1 MAGLHKLKDINII
14 QTYLGKQGFAN
25 QILSKI
31 KKGTLTESDVK
42 ASKYF
47 PLIQKRYEE
56 FTLENLF
63 SLSYSD
69 VIIDFDI
76 TKLAKSKLK
85 NTKFILFEKNMD
97 QENRHLCIAG
107 NETNG
112 FYPET
117 FFFKS
122 SDYYIKNQVLEK
134 VKKFQIIKAD
144 GSIYFEDK
152 F

>member
-1 MAGLHKLKDINII
+1 
-14 QTYLGKQGFAN
+14 
-25 QILSKI
+25 
-31 KKGTLTESDVK
+31 
-42 ASKYF
+42 
-47 PLIQKRYEE
+47 
-56 FTLENLF
+56 
-63 SLSYSD
+63 
-69 VIIDFDI
+69 
-76 TKLAKSKLK
+76 
-85 NTKFILFEKNMD
+85 MD
-97 QENRHLCIAG
+97 QENRHLCIAE

-117 FFFKS
+117 FFFES